1 MSISNPSIRSCPESR
16 RRADSGVCRLLVV
29 MVLSGMAWA
38 DTLAAQPAQKGVLV
52 LYSTRR
58 DAQLSVIGDREL
70 PQILQDGLPEGLDFF
85 SEYIDLARSSD
96 PEYLNKF
103 RDFIRV
109 KYDDVRLD
117 VIIAMQDTALA
128 FVNRYRAE
136 LFPETPVV
144 FLSTN
149 AAAPTVRNGTGL
161 LAPPVFDGTVELA
174 AALQPD
180 LQELFVVT
188 GAGSIDKEYERAVRA
203 AL

>member
-1 MSISNPSIRSCPESR
+1 MSTSNRSPHVSGGSLH
-16 RRADSGVCRLLVV
+16 RADSGVRRLLV
-29 MVLSGMAWA
+29 GMALFVIAWA
-38 DTLAAQPAQKGVLV
+38 DTHAVQPAQKGVLV

-70 PQILQDGLPEGLDFF
+70 PQILQEGLPEGLDFY
-85 SEYIDLARSSD
+85 SEYIDLARSAD

-128 FVNRYRAE
+128 FVNRYRTE
-136 LFPETPVV
+136 LFPDTPVV

-149 AAAPTVRNGTGL
+149 TAAPTVRNGTGL
-161 LAPPVFDGTVELA
+161 
-174 AALQPD
+174 
-180 LQELFVVT
+180 
-188 GAGSIDKEYERAVRA
+188 
-203 AL
+203 